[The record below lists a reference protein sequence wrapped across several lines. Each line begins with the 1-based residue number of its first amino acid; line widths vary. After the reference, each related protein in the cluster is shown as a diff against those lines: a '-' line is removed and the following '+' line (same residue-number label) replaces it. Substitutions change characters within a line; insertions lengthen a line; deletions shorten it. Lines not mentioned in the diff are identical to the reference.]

1 MSANSLFFSVAE
13 AEFFLKPAVR
23 QEDYQRRTGVT
34 TARLGATTARLGAT
48 PTVLGATTTGLGAT
62 TTGLGATTTGLG
74 ATTTGLGATTTG
86 LGATTQAGIAARRSP
101 TMRKRT
107 VLPGWHNGKVIFIMG
122 RSGFKTR
129 SA

>member
-74 ATTTGLGATTTG
+74 ATTTGLGATT
-86 LGATTQAGIAARRSP
+86 QAGIAARRSP